1 MDGSNDTSAIEKE
14 LIYVMYVNSSG
25 KPECRFFG
33 LKDVVDV
40 TATGVK
46 TTLMQTF
53 NEVGISDLSHKTV
66 CLCVDGAAVNLGV
79 RHGLAALLQEDM
91 PWLVEI
97 HCFNHRLELGV
108 KDAFAKTNI
117 DEISTMLEN
126 LYYVYKNSPKGL
138 RELKSIGEI
147 MEESINKPG
156 KAQGTRWLQHK
167 SRALHT
173 LLSGYP
179 VITAHLEAMAADS
192 KVKPADQAWFKSY
205 LKKLTS
211 FKFVVHML
219 FFEALLNPL
228 AALSCNLQG
237 DTTDLLFATANIE
250 SLYLV
255 LHQFR
260 CCASDTTSELSRFL
274 NSVKAPDGSWLMD
287 EVSFRGVKLCYVQQS
302 VATAFEAER
311 GKYIDSLTQCLQG
324 RFNNL
329 QHQDVFK
336 GIKLLNTSLWP
347 SDHDGLQQFG
357 QRELSLVIDHFRPLL
372 LKNASIDSIFSEW
385 EAFKVFWYHN
395 LVSVRKD
402 ELWSTLLTK
411 LKNKYPTPTLPL

>member
-1 MDGSNDTSAIEKE
+1 MAW
-14 LIYVMYVNSSG
+14 L
-25 KPECRFFG
+25 
-33 LKDVVDV
+33 L
-40 TATGVK
+40 
-46 TTLMQTF
+46 
-53 NEVGISDLSHKTV
+53 
-66 CLCVDGAAVNLGV
+66 CL
-79 RHGLAALLQEDM
+79 
-91 PWLVEI
+91 
-97 HCFNHRLELGV
+97 NHRLELGV
-108 KDAFAKTNI
+108 KGAFTKTYI
-117 DEISTMLEN
+117 DEISAMLVN
-126 LYYVYKNSPKGL
+126 LYYVYKNSPKRL
-138 RELKSIGEI
+138 RELKSIGEV
-147 MEESINKPG
+147 MEESVNKPR

-192 KVKPADQAWFKSY
+192 KVKPADQARFKSY

-250 SLYLV
+250 LLYLV

-260 CCASDTTSELSRFL
+260 CCTSDTTSELSRFL

-311 GKYIDSLTQCLQG
+311 GKYIDSLTQCLQ
-324 RFNNL
+324 RQFNNL

-347 SDHDGLQQFG
+347 SDHDGLRQFG
-357 QRELSLVIDHFRPLL
+357 QRELSLVVDHFRPLL
-372 LKNASIDSIFSEW
+372 LKNTSTDSIFSEW
-385 EAFKVFWYHN
+385 EAFKVFWSHN
-395 LVSVRKD
+395 LVSMRKD
-402 ELWSTLLTK
+402 ELWSTLLTE
-411 LKNKYPTPTLPL
+411 LKNKYPTMPL